1 MQIEP
6 FGKGDDAGIDYLQAQ
21 RGIAGEQLGHP
32 LVIMQRRPGADGYR
46 GGPPPDQEPAGR
58 RPDDRLGTCA
68 GGERCRPGAGLAA
81 GEVVTAGPGASRR
94 DGGYG
99 WPGRGGTRGG
109 AGGGDAG
116 GSLNEASI
124 SASNSSCNHCGSAQ
138 IRSAKAVSAARVAR
152 LMPITLPGTFG

>member
-1 MQIEP
+1 VQIEP

-46 GGPPPDQEPAGR
+46 GGPPPAQEPAGR

-68 GGERCRPGAGLAA
+68 GGERCRH
-81 GEVVTAGPGASRR
+81 
-94 DGGYG
+94 GGYG